1 MNEEYKRVVDRINH
15 STNEKLRTLHD
26 ECVREMINYMR
37 SHSSASSHDIE
48 NQLNYITQK
57 YNQGVRSAIQAAQDE
72 YRNYISRYISQI
84 SGGLK
89 RELNINYNTTG
100 ISISKEN
107 LIKESTDEFKESLS
121 KYVSGSIRKNNALS
135 IQEEVNAFHGI
146 GADASNV
153 KSSSLQG
160 IEKLCNLLTRAST
173 TEGYMTISSLIGDI
187 PEVMGYEIAVTPTDK
202 HGHSRVVDI
211 CDHMKGEYPKEFKF
225 KGWHPNCRCIISPI
239 IPDDMMTPALKAAGF
254 IGRPRGSK
262 ITPPREALEYV
273 KENRDKNPQLF
284 DKFDAYRE
292 VEFRG
297 QKQFYMEMSPTSR
310 LSFNIEEISNI
321 TGKYLDKLH
330 RVDIKINDDMDEGVL
345 MSTVPK
351 DGSYQIEMRSSQA
364 EILSQGLSKRG
375 LKLPL
380 TPQQVEVT
388 ADELHE
394 LTHTLSLDYTFGESL
409 DINVNKPLAAL
420 LEKEKKLDPSKMSPE
435 EYEKEKEKIRKKR
448 AKIEQTRNTIIDF
461 HHGFRPLEVE
471 TLETL
476 VEWSMR
482 ENYASVMEQIGIT
495 LPADYASYINRGY
508 NNSVTNF
515 NALVNR
521 IPVKNVEAFRND
533 IDKILSNPDKAFTSQ
548 RLADAIKRSGV
559 LNKGTRNKDLLMFMH
574 TMPTEEFEVNLD
586 YLAVPKDKSLPAS
599 PTANAAVGSRA
610 STTPPT
616 TPIDIHNSGVTS
628 KTIKNITRGTLAA
641 GAISLTAGAA
651 GSVIDPER
659 EEQEVKYIPEILYKG
674 NYTRSLMAGVIDRAL
689 NSVEDASYIFKDAA
703 VFQFYSMYLPFS
715 SKTREMK
722 QNLKSS
728 MGDMGEFMMMLAT
741 DGEFR
746 GQIWEIIKT
755 EFSEYIDSIAGFS
768 PEHGYAQGQLIFD
781 IVSLFIGVGEVK
793 ATLASFKNTKSVLR
807 IKKEIKKT
815 KVLIKKWLDKKLP
828 KTEKPKALHA
838 PAETPP
844 TPKAPPAKETE
855 IKTIKKLPS
864 GAELI
869 KENNSISLN
878 TGYIQNEKAVKHN
891 FTTYGKKLRGKGYLN
906 FKNKIS
912 DIVVE
917 RKYIK
922 EMYMSGSTL
931 PKVINV
937 TEGMELYKIVPKNSI
952 VHDQTPYWITKTEL
966 IKIFN
971 NEKRIEDMLSL
982 PEGSCKGIYDIYKIT
997 LKKDQD
1003 IKNIRIFESKIAP
1016 SRQGT
1021 IKRKGGAKQILVP
1034 DRNIWTDAVKIE
1046 EFKIE

>member
-15 STNEKLRTLHD
+15 SANEKLRTLHD

-57 YNQGVRSAIQAAQDE
+57 YNQGVRSAIQTAQDE

-84 SGGLK
+84 SGGLG

-135 IQEEVNAFHGI
+135 IQEEINAFHGI
-146 GADASNV
+146 GTEKNTSV
-153 KSSSLQG
+153 KG

-262 ITPPREALEYV
+262 IIPPREALEYV

-330 RVDIKINDDMDEGVL
+330 RVDIKINDDMEEGVL

-521 IPVKNVEAFRND
+521 IPIKNVEAFRND

-548 RLADAIKRSGV
+548 RLADAIKRSGA
-559 LNKGTRNKDLLMFMH
+559 LNKGTRNKDVLMFMH

-586 YLAVPKDKSLPAS
+586 YLAVPKDKSLPAP

-616 TPIDIHNSGVTS
+616 TPIDIHNSGLTS
-628 KTIKNITRGTLAA
+628 KTIKDITRGTLAA
-641 GAISLTAGAA
+641 GAISLSAGAA
-651 GSVIDPER
+651 ASVIDPER
-659 EEQEVKYIPEILYKG
+659 DYSEKRYVPQWFYK
-674 NYTRSLMAGVIDRAL
+674 NSYVNGVIAGIYDRAV
-689 NSVEDASYIFKDAA
+689 NSVEDSWVMAKDLAIYA
-703 VFQFYSMYLPFS
+703 FYNTYMPFS
-715 SKTREMK
+715 SKTNEMRK
-722 QNLKSS
+722 AFFTTI
-728 MGDMGEFMMMLAT
+728 GEIGEFMFMYQTNPAFKLLIDKILM
-741 DGEFR
+741 D
-746 GQIWEIIKT
+746 EIKNYLGSMWGT
-755 EFSEYIDSIAGFS
+755 S
-768 PEHGYAQGQLIFD
+768 PEHGYALGQLLFD
-781 IVSLFIGVGEVK
+781 VVSMFFGPG
-793 ATLASFKNTKSVLR
+793 
-807 IKKEIKKT
+807 EIKAVLTGFKT
-815 KVLIKKWLDKKLP
+815 T
-828 KTEKPKALHA
+828 KTGIAFQRV
-838 PAETPP
+838 
-844 TPKAPPAKETE
+844 
-855 IKTIKKLPS
+855 IKTNLDTFF
-864 GAELI
+864 ELI
-869 KENNSISLN
+869 DKYFKPTNLSPDIHKNSIIDIES
-878 TGYIQNEKAVKHN
+878 IDKAVKKTEQYIKVN
-891 FTTYGKKLRGKGYLN
+891 AYKAEKKIDKLIGNNQPATTNKAPQVSSLITSNADEARQIIESIDNVLDNHVKKL
-906 FKNKIS
+906 
-912 DIVVE
+912 
-917 RKYIK
+917 
-922 EMYMSGSTL
+922 
-931 PKVINV
+931 
-937 TEGMELYKIVPKNSI
+937 
-952 VHDQTPYWITKTEL
+952 IT
-966 IKIFN
+966 
-971 NEKRIEDMLSL
+971 
-982 PEGSCKGIYDIYKIT
+982 
-997 LKKDQD
+997 
-1003 IKNIRIFESKIAP
+1003 
-1016 SRQGT
+1016 
-1021 IKRKGGAKQILVP
+1021 
-1034 DRNIWTDAVKIE
+1034 
-1046 EFKIE
+1046 

>member
-26 ECVREMINYMR
+26 ECVRDMINYMR

-57 YNQGVRSAIQAAQDE
+57 YNQGVRSAIQTAQDE

-100 ISISKEN
+100 ISLSKEN

-146 GADASNV
+146 GTEKNT
-153 KSSSLQG
+153 SLQG

-225 KGWHPNCRCIISPI
+225 RGWHPNCRCIISPI

-330 RVDIKINDDMDEGVL
+330 RVDIKINDDMEEGVL

-533 IDKILSNPDKAFTSQ
+533 IDKILSNPDKAFTFQ
-548 RLADAIKRSGV
+548 RLADAIKRSGA

-586 YLAVPKDKSLPAS
+586 YLAVPKDKSLPAP

-616 TPIDIHNSGVTS
+616 TPIDIHNSGLTS
-628 KTIKNITRGTLAA
+628 KTIKNITHGTLAA

-659 EEQEVKYIPEILYKG
+659 DYSEKRYVPQWFYK
-674 NYTRSLMAGVIDRAL
+674 NSYVNGVIAGIYDRAV
-689 NSVEDASYIFKDAA
+689 NSVEDSWQMGKDLAIYA
-703 VFQFYSMYLPFS
+703 FYNTYMPFS
-715 SKTREMK
+715 SKTHEMRK
-722 QNLKSS
+722 AFFTTI
-728 MGDMGEFMMMLAT
+728 GEIGEFMFMYQTNPAFKLLIDKILM
-741 DGEFR
+741 D
-746 GQIWEIIKT
+746 EIKNYLGSLWGT
-755 EFSEYIDSIAGFS
+755 S
-768 PEHGYAQGQLIFD
+768 PEHGYALGQLLFD
-781 IVSLFIGVGEVK
+781 VVSMFFGPG
-793 ATLASFKNTKSVLR
+793 
-807 IKKEIKKT
+807 EIKAVLTGFKT
-815 KVLIKKWLDKKLP
+815 TKTGIAFQRVIKTNLDTFFELIDKYFKPTNLSP
-828 KTEKPKALHA
+828 DIHKSSIIDFESIDKAVKKTEQYIKVNAYKAGKKIDKLIGNNQHTTTNKIN
-838 PAETPP
+838 TPQVSSLI
-844 TPKAPPAKETE
+844 TSNADEARQIVESIDNIVDNHVSYITNVFTDRRDNLLKFTGGHTLDAYKNFAK
-855 IKTIKKLPS
+855 
-864 GAELI
+864 
-869 KENNSISLN
+869 NNSISYTLSDLN
-878 TGYIQNEKAVKHN
+878 IHSNGIITCKPILKKDGEIIEKLSKDRY
-891 FTTYGKKLRGKGYLN
+891 TTLFPIDWN
-906 FKNKIS
+906 KNKIKSEILHALQNVQQNPFKANEFIGLSS
-912 DIVVE
+912 D
-917 RKYIK
+917 
-922 EMYMSGSTL
+922 G
-931 PKVINV
+931 
-937 TEGMELYKIVPKNSI
+937 
-952 VHDQTPYWITKTEL
+952 Q
-966 IKIFN
+966 IKIQIIIN
-971 NEKRIEDMLSL
+971 NNM
-982 PEGSCKGIYDIYKIT
+982 
-997 LKKDQD
+997 
-1003 IKNIRIFESKIAP
+1003 IKTAYPI
-1016 SRQGT
+1016 
-1021 IKRKGGAKQILVP
+1021 V
-1034 DRNIWTDAVKIE
+1034 D
-1046 EFKIE
+1046 